1 MFFVN
6 VVLVAAGLYAL
17 GVEFLVVLVRQE
29 VLAQVRHTV
38 VRNMGLVVALM
49 GQVEAQC
56 RSSVAQ

>member
-1 MFFVN
+1 M
-6 VVLVAAGLYAL
+6 
-17 GVEFLVVLVRQE
+17 VLVRQE

-49 GQVEAQC
+49 GQLEAQC